1 MKANYLKVSLFA
13 AFLILS
19 LNTHAQRR
27 QYENNKIGGGID
39 FNLIRLGL
47 GLDIRAEFPIKQID
61 LLEGLSIVPKLSYY
75 PWFNRVHELY
85 LGSDVHLGVYNYE
98 SWKFYGLVNLSYNG
112 FINYENNLYRED
124 KGFSNFG
131 MDIGGG
137 VKTKL
142 GKCLHP
148 YLELRLNLV
157 FIEPHISLG
166 MLYDLNCD
174 RRGAVPCS
182 KIPPQP
188 SF

>member
-1 MKANYLKVSLFA
+1 MKSFQLRLLVIPL
-13 AFLILS
+13 LLLLTLS
-19 LNTHAQRR
+19 SFSQRR
-27 QYENNKIGGGID
+27 YAEHKKVGGGID
-39 FNLIRLGL
+39 FNLARRGV
-47 GLDIRAEFPIKQID
+47 GLDVRAEFPLQNID

-75 PWFNRVHELY
+75 PWFLRIHEFY
-85 LGSDVHLGVYNYE
+85 IGSDVHLGVYSYDA
-98 SWKFYGLVNLSYNG
+98 WKFYALVNLSYNG
-112 FINYENNLYRED
+112 FINHENNIYRD
-124 KGFSNFG
+124 QDFSNFG

-157 FIEPHISLG
+157 FFEPHLSFG
-166 MLYDLNCD
+166 VLYDLECD

-182 KIPPQP
+182 KIPLQP